1 MRSLKVLIIED
12 KDSSVKQ
19 IIAAMFERAIADGEI
34 NIVSVPSNNIPKVLR
49 ALQYEQN
56 VDLIFVAV
64 SAQGSIK
71 EAVRFV
77 SVARFAHPEPE
88 KIIGIA
94 NYPDQRKSLM
104 LAGCSNTH
112 NQIDSCR
119 YLKETLDF
127 QKSEKLE
134 AVCC

>member
-1 MRSLKVLIIED
+1 MESLKVLIIED
-12 KDSSVKQ
+12 KDSSAKQ
-19 IIAAMFERAIADGEI
+19 IVETMFEGAIIDERI

-56 VDLIFVAV
+56 VDLIFIAV

-112 NQIDSCR
+112 NQMDACR
-119 YLKETLDF
+119 YLKEILDF

-134 AVCC
+134 VVCC